1 MTNEVL
7 TIKGMECAH
16 CVKNVKNALSK
27 LNLNIKDVQ
36 IGSASI
42 EYDEAI
48 TPRES
53 IVKAIEDAGY
63 EVK

>member
-7 TIKGMECAH
+7 NIEGMECAH
-16 CVKNVKNALSK
+16 CVNAVKNALSK
-27 LNLNIKDVQ
+27 LNLNVKDVQ
-36 IGSASI
+36 IGSAVI
-42 EYDEAI
+42 EYDEKI
-48 TPRES
+48 VPREL